1 MLLLIVW
8 CILHV
13 LTLQFAYDMVV
24 GLGLADEVAGFSL
37 DALLAMT
44 VLALAQA
51 EVISDADAVARSELV
66 AIEGT
71 TADEASTTELL
82 RIAMLDASEDGL
94 GAADEAADE
103 AADKATDE
111 GSAVETK
118 VVKPAELEIERTG
131 VELSGTIFPAGN
143 PIVGNGVPG
152 TQIICCVMTRMPVL
166 EIMKLLVLKKKGV
179 FPLRVTEARSIVVT
193 ANPLTRIWKIHWKP
207 ARFIREPAL
216 IRTRYESILN

>member
-1 MLLLIVW
+1 M
-8 CILHV
+8 LHV

-24 GLGLADEVAGFSL
+24 GLGLADEVAGTSL

-71 TADEASTTELL
+71 AADEASTTELL
-82 RIAMLDASEDGL
+82 RIAMLDASEDGV
-94 GAADEAADE
+94 GATDEAADE
-103 AADKATDE
+103 ATDE

-143 PIVGNGVPG
+143 PIVGNGVFG

-193 ANPLTRIWKIHWKP
+193 ANPLTKIWKIHW
-207 ARFIREPAL
+207 
-216 IRTRYESILN
+216 